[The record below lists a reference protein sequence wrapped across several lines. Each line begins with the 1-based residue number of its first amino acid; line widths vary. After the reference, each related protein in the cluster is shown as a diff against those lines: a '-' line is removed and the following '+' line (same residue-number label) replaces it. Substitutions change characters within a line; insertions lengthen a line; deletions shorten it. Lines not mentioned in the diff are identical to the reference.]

1 MWCCLLHLSKW
12 VALSVSWSEVT
23 FHGTSHSVITESCTV
38 CMIWLETVSA
48 DLCSLDSVWVP
59 WLWPDHT
66 VLLHLHKLSWS
77 SSDSPLQT
85 PWSASC
91 ADQNNSLSIILHLY
105 MLPETSSLSMLHRPK
120 QQLYIKSPL
129 YMPSPSWSALSSM
142 QTPWETSSADQ
153 NNSSKSNY
161 IFTCHN
167 ELLQNR
173 HHGQDHGW

>member
-1 MWCCLLHLSKW
+1 MIFIRLSTANTLVGQLCRPKQQLNIKSQLHMPSW
-12 VALSVSWSEVT
+12 PALS
-23 FHGTSHSVITESCTV
+23 
-38 CMIWLETVSA
+38 A
-48 DLCSLDSVWVP
+48 
-59 WLWPDHT
+59 
-66 VLLHLHKLSWS
+66 
-77 SSDSPLQT
+77 LQT
-85 PWSASC
+85 PWLARFVKQNNNKTTVVCQVTSSHAVISLSSLQTSWSASC